1 MSSCAG
7 AYIKVVALEQL
18 WCHDSGHDSLEA
30 VGLLDASLWRT
41 ERIDGVAVIWLHSIQ
56 LVLDGPVLL
65 EVALADVTPLLTVDH
80 LVGG

>member
-1 MSSCAG
+1 M
-7 AYIKVVALEQL
+7 ALEQL

-30 VGLLDASLWRT
+30 VGLLDASLWRA
-41 ERIDGVAVIWLHSIQ
+41 ECVDGVAIVRLHGIQ

-65 EVALADVTPLLTVDH
+65 EVALADVTPLLAVDH